1 MNRYGF
7 DDLSVGMAAQF
18 RRKIDGEI
26 ISGFAQI
33 SGDLN
38 PLHIDADYARRS
50 GFKDQVAHGMLCS
63 SLFSELVGVHLPGEN
78 CLLTDISVVFSKPVL
93 INDEVTVDG
102 SITQLSPAFKSAK
115 IDATITNQNSEIC
128 VRAKIGVVV
137 R

>member
-1 MNRYGF
+1 MNHYGF
-7 DDLSVGMAAQF
+7 DDLSVGMAARF

-26 ISGFAQI
+26 ISGFAKV

-38 PLHIDADYARRS
+38 PLHIDADYACRS

-78 CLLTDISVVFSKPVL
+78 CLLTDISVVFSKPVF

-102 SITQLSPAFKSAK
+102 SITQLSPAFRSAK
-115 IDATITNQNSEIC
+115 IDATITNQNSEVC

>member
-1 MNRYGF
+1 MNCYGF
-7 DDLSVGMAAQF
+7 DDLFVGLSAKF
-18 RRKIDGEI
+18 KRKIDLEL
-26 ISGFAQI
+26 ISSFAQI
-33 SGDLN
+33 SGDVN

-78 CLLTDISVVFSKPVL
+78 CLLTDISVIFSKPVFVG
-93 INDEVTVDG
+93 DDVTVDG
-102 SITQLSPAFKSAK
+102 SITQLSPVFKSGK

>member
-1 MNRYGF
+1 MNHYDF
-7 DDLSVGMAAQF
+7 DDLSVGMSAQF
-18 RRKIDGEI
+18 RRKIDVEI
-26 ISGFAQI
+26 IGVFAQV

-38 PLHIDADYARRS
+38 PLHTDADYARRS
-50 GFKDQVAHGMLCS
+50 GFKDQVVHGMLCS

-78 CLLTDISVVFSKPVL
+78 CLLTDISVVFSKPVF

-115 IDATITNQNSEIC
+115 IDATITNQNSEVC
-128 VRAKIGVVV
+128 VRAKIGVAV

>member
-7 DDLSVGMAAQF
+7 DDLSVGMSAQF
-18 RRKIDGEI
+18 KRKIDGEI
-26 ISGFAQI
+26 IGSFAQV
-33 SGDLN
+33 SGDFN
-38 PLHIDADYARRS
+38 PLHIDAVYARRC

-78 CLLTDISVVFSKPVL
+78 CLLTDISVVFSKPVFV
-93 INDEVTVDG
+93 NDEVTVDG
-102 SITQLSPAFKSAK
+102 SITQLSPAFKSVKLEA
-115 IDATITNQNSEIC
+115 AITNQNSEVC

>member
-7 DDLSVGMAAQF
+7 HELSVGMSAQF
-18 RRKIDGEI
+18 KRKIDGEVI
-26 ISGFAQI
+26 GGFALI
-33 SGDLN
+33 SGDIN

-63 SLFSELVGVHLPGEN
+63 SLFSELVGVHLPGEK
-78 CLLTDISVVFSKPVL
+78 CLLTDISVVFSKPVF
-93 INDEVTVDG
+93 ISDDVTVDG

>member
-1 MNRYGF
+1 MNHYDF
-7 DDLSVGMAAQF
+7 DDLSVGMSAQF
-18 RRKIDGEI
+18 RRKIDVEI
-26 ISGFAQI
+26 IGVFAQV

-38 PLHIDADYARRS
+38 PLHTDADYARRS

-78 CLLTDISVVFSKPVL
+78 CLLTDISVVFSKPVF
-93 INDEVTVDG
+93 INDEVTIDG

-115 IDATITNQNSEIC
+115 IDATITNQNSEVC
-128 VRAKIGVVV
+128 VRAKIGVAV